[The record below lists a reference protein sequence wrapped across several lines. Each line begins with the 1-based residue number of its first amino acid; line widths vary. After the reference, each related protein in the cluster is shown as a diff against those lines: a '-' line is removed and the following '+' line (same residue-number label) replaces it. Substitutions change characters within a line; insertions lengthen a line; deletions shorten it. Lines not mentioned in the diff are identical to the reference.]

1 MSFLTSISFQ
11 DLSRL
16 REVVRRVH
24 MTHYPDR
31 HLNHIEMDRLIEA
44 LGPEILEAEIRSL
57 VDGEVLIP
65 SDMRD
70 KVEGEVR

>member
-1 MSFLTSISFQ
+1 
-11 DLSRL
+11 
-16 REVVRRVH
+16 